1 MTNSYKQILLHQC
14 SPLHIFS
21 GVFLFSFF
29 FLETQTLSGVDD
41 QDVVIPCR
49 VIVIDCFSTDFIA
62 NWIKTKN
69 WNNLV
74 WKICCM
80 KCGVWNQMK
89 ICKCECKC
97 EDASARIISSFEII
111 YVITFLSFENQLPLL
126 SIARYS
132 KRNQKTV
139 GQTLASHFWRLIYPS
154 FSQSR
159 MRHKWKCNR

>member
-1 MTNSYKQILLHQC
+1 MLSSTRGFLMTNSYKQRLLHQC

-41 QDVVIPCR
+41 QDVVTPCH

-62 NWIKTKN
+62 K
-69 WNNLV
+69 
-74 WKICCM
+74 WKQRTEMIH
-80 KCGVWNQMK
+80 VL
-89 ICKCECKC
+89 
-97 EDASARIISSFEII
+97 
-111 YVITFLSFENQLPLL
+111 TFLSFENQLPLL
-126 SIARYS
+126 PTVKYS

-159 MRHKWKCNR
+159 IRHKWKCNR